1 MYIHY
6 SKSLNMLPAIFQLTK
21 HDSLSCAKINKQTKP
36 EKKKYIQSAKQIKVL
51 AMQHLPSFIL
61 VH

>member
-21 HDSLSCAKINKQTKP
+21 HDSLSCAKTNKQTKL
-36 EKKKYIQSAKQIKVL
+36 EKKI
-51 AMQHLPSFIL
+51 HTEC
-61 VH
+61 